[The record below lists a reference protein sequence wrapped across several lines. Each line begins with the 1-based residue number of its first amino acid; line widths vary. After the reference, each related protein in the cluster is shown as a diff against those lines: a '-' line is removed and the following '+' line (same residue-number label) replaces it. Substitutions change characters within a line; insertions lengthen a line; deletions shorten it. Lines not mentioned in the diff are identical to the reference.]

1 MSALLLKIDVQARYY
16 RLDDIRVTLEDVQT
30 TILRVFK
37 FLATIPSINHI
48 GLKDMV
54 KGLATLGE
62 PSQVTNSV
70 AQLLTPYVNTF
81 PRFALLV
88 PV

>member
-1 MSALLLKIDVQARYY
+1 MSALLLEIDVPSIFY
-16 RLDDIRVTLEDVQT
+16 RLDDIRVTLEDVL
-30 TILRVFK
+30 LRVFK
-37 FLATIPSINHI
+37 FLATNPSSNHI
-48 GLKDMV
+48 GLKDLV